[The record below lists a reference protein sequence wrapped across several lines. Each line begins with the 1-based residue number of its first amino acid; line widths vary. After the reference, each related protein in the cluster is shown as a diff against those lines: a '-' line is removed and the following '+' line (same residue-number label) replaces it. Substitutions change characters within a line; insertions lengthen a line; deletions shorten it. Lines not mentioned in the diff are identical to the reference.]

1 MPPTQPFADSFHF
14 AECPRWHDGAL
25 WISDMDGHTVYRLEG
40 DGRRE
45 VVHAFADDRPGG
57 LGWLPDGRLLVVGM
71 DKRCVYRIEDGTA
84 VVHAELSSF
93 ASWGCNDMI
102 VTDDGIA
109 FVSQIGFDLYKKT
122 TPIMTTA
129 LLRVDPDG
137 TASVAADELLVPN
150 GVALTADGTTMVVA
164 ETWAERLT
172 RFRVGSDG
180 TLSDRETVAQLAPA
194 AGVKHARPDGLC
206 LDAEDAA
213 WVADVNARRVIR
225 VDRDGQLTDEIAV
238 DGLPLAAVLGGPDRR
253 TLYICVAQQ
262 IGTLDISPDPL
273 SRIDSVTVDIP
284 GAGRP

>member
-1 MPPTQPFADSFHF
+1 MQ
-14 AECPRWHDGAL
+14 RHDRT
-25 WISDMDGHTVYRLEG
+25 DG
-40 DGRRE
+40 
-45 VVHAFADDRPGG
+45 
-57 LGWLPDGRLLVVGM
+57 
-71 DKRCVYRIEDGTA
+71 
-84 VVHAELSSF
+84 
-93 ASWGCNDMI
+93 
-102 VTDDGIA
+102 GIA

-150 GVALTADGTTMVVA
+150 GVALTADGRP
-164 ETWAERLT
+164 WSWPRRGPSGCRRSRRFGRDAERPRRRWPELT
-172 RFRVGSDG
+172 
-180 TLSDRETVAQLAPA
+180 PA
-194 AGVKHARPDGLC
+194 AGVKHTRPDGLC

-225 VDRDGQLTDEIAV
+225 VDRDGRLTDEIAV

-262 IGTLDISPDPL
+262 IGTLNISPDPL
-273 SRIDSVTVDIP
+273 SRIESVPVDVP

>member
-1 MPPTQPFADSFHF
+1 MPPTQRFADSFHF
-14 AECPRWHDGAL
+14 AECPRWHDDAL
-25 WISDMDGHTVYRLEG
+25 WLSDMDGRTVYRLDG
-40 DGRRE
+40 DGRRQA
-45 VVHAFADDRPGG
+45 VHAFADDRPGG

-71 DKRCVYRIEDGTA
+71 DKRCVYRIEDGNA
-84 VVHAELSSF
+84 VVHADLAPF

-172 RFRVGSDG
+172 RFRVASDG
-180 TLSDRETVAQLAPA
+180 SLSHRETMAQLTPA

-213 WVADVNARRVIR
+213 WVADVNAHRVVR
-225 VDRDGQLTDEIAV
+225 VDRDGRLTDEITV

-273 SRIDSVTVDIP
+273 SRIESVAVEVP